1 MLFQVEP
8 FAIPS
13 GTNPSKHLPVQRQHR
28 NVRGFFKCL
37 CAEFELVNA
46 FLGSFKQ
53 HTTNL
58 KLDMCYMLI
67 E

>member
-13 GTNPSKHLPVQRQHR
+13 GTNPSKHLHVQRQHS
-28 NVRGFFKCL
+28 NVRGFFKCF

-46 FLGSFKQ
+46 FWGSFK
-53 HTTNL
+53 H
-58 KLDMCYMLI
+58 
-67 E
+67 